1 MRMRFVLRS
10 AFGCIATVF
19 VAGGGAAIAA
29 GHAPL
34 HVGDRVLAS
43 PSSLRDAKYWRPCT
57 VTEVHD
63 FVPKK
68 AYGLACDAQ
77 PSAAAGSFLVNEDWV
92 KPADNAGVAAAPPP
106 APKQAVNPAPPPA
119 ASAAPGPAGSVS
131 CPPSD
136 ADTAGATAMEQAF
149 RRAIR
154 AGFEHDAAPGADG
167 RVTVQI
173 QSVAI
178 GEPHAYRV
186 RVDPSEAQG
195 KTIYPVRTRFTTCT
209 DYNRRIVKVQRERL
223 FSCYEA
229 TTGAQACDVVA
240 AANTNVRDTSTSIDK
255 PAR

>member
-1 MRMRFVLRS
+1 ML
-10 AFGCIATVF
+10 
-19 VAGGGAAIAA
+19 VAGGGAAFAA

-43 PSSLRDAKYWRPCT
+43 PSSLQDPKYWRPCT

-77 PSAAAGSFLVNEDWV
+77 PGSSAGSFLVNEDWV
-92 KPADNAGVAAAPPP
+92 KPLGNAAVAPAPTAAPAQANNPAQPPP
-106 APKQAVNPAPPPA
+106 ANAAPAPT
-119 ASAAPGPAGSVS
+119 GPVA

-136 ADTAGATAMEQAF
+136 ADNTGATAMEQAF

-173 QSVAI
+173 HSVAAD
-178 GEPHAYRV
+178 EPHAYRV
-186 RVDPSEAQG
+186 GIDPSESKG
-195 KTIYPVRTRFTTCT
+195 KTIYPVRAQFATCT
-209 DYNRRIVKVQRERL
+209 DYNRRIVKVQRERA
-223 FSCYEA
+223 FSCYET
-229 TTGAQACDVVA
+229 TTGTWACDVFA
-240 AANTNVRDTSTSIDK
+240 AANTNVRDISTSIDK